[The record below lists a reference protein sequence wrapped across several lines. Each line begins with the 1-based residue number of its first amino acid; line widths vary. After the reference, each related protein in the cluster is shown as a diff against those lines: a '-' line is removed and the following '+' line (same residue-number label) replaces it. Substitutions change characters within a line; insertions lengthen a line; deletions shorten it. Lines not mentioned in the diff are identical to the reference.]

1 MMWRQERGLM
11 ALVLALALLL
21 GVALGGCSGA
31 REGGYYVLRE
41 NLERQGAD
49 AGALLT
55 AESVSLAAAPD
66 PVSGLLSAFA
76 AQPGSHSLRS
86 ALPEEVDILGCE
98 VENGE
103 AVVTLSPNYAELSPM
118 DQTVLCCALAGTL
131 SQLEEIRSVAILVD
145 GETVVRGLTADDALL
160 LDGEADPEE
169 RQARLYFTDSDGRY
183 LTAEVHRLSLGE
195 DTSLERIVL
204 EELLRGPFGDDL
216 RTAVPA
222 GTAVRSVATEDGLC
236 TVDLSGEFV
245 SARSGSAQGQRLAV
259 YAIVNTLTALPEV
272 ERVRIL
278 SEGEA
283 VTAYEYLDLE
293 RSFAENERVLG
304 PADTAGGEVDITI
317 YMALRDR
324 NALVGVPWI
333 VRPEG
338 ESLAQAACAAL
349 FSAGED
355 PDYRSLFY
363 GEDSFLAVE
372 VTDSGVCRVDLP
384 RSFFDS
390 RGSEEEIRLAVE
402 ALTATLAGLPGITG
416 VYLTMD
422 GAPAKYGGLDF
433 SGRLIPNIES
443 IVK

>member
-1 MMWRQERGLM
+1 
-11 ALVLALALLL
+11 
-21 GVALGGCSGA
+21 
-31 REGGYYVLRE
+31 
-41 NLERQGAD
+41 
-49 AGALLT
+49 
-55 AESVSLAAAPD
+55 
-66 PVSGLLSAFA
+66 
-76 AQPGSHSLRS
+76 
-86 ALPEEVDILGCE
+86 
-98 VENGE
+98 
-103 AVVTLSPNYAELSPM
+103 M

-131 SQLEEIRSVAILVD
+131 CQLEEIRSVAILVD

-293 RSFAENERVLG
+293 RNFAENERVLG

-338 ESLAQAACAAL
+338 ESLAQAACEAL

-390 RGSEEEIRLAVE
+390 GAAKRRSGGGGGPYSHPGGASRHYRSISDHGRRAGQIRR
-402 ALTATLAGLPGITG
+402 PGFFRAADTQYRIHCEMRNVT
-416 VYLTMD
+416 
-422 GAPAKYGGLDF
+422 
-433 SGRLIPNIES
+433 
-443 IVK
+443 